1 MNYEDFCH
9 IASVCTE
16 QIGPKCRRFFSPSNF
31 MKFEK
36 DEQGRIA
43 ILPFYLYVMRTV
55 CHLPTSP
62 ILVALLFNSP
72 EYWSI
77 YVALC
82 FISSLKLF
90 FFAVWLYLELDDS
103 SKCSWKV
110 PNDYGCAGFTY
121 SGKNWYEWAWWGFW
135 WFPSAT
141 CMDSYFYYA
150 IF

>member
-55 CHLPTSP
+55 SLFHT
-62 ILVALLFNSP
+62 LLNIVL
-72 EYWSI
+72 Y
-77 YVALC
+77 YRGCL
-82 FISSLKLF
+82 LKLING
-90 FFAVWLYLELDDS
+90 VY
-103 SKCSWKV
+103 
-110 PNDYGCAGFTY
+110 
-121 SGKNWYEWAWWGFW
+121 
-135 WFPSAT
+135 
-141 CMDSYFYYA
+141 
-150 IF
+150 